1 MRSPVDAGAAAAAAI
16 NTLAAFCGP
25 RDVAELTVPAL
36 RGAFE
41 VDRRVPA
48 DVVMFFGGSILSG
61 AQVMAEALR
70 NDVAEV
76 SMLVGGEGH
85 TTESLRQQAAQE
97 LGGAAVPSGPSG
109 SSRVT
114 EADIFD
120 AYLRRRFGV
129 GVDLLER
136 ESTNCGTNVT
146 NALWMLDERGIRHDR
161 VILIQD
167 ATMQRRMGAVLQAQ
181 APDVR
186 FVHFASYTAAVE
198 AGPDGR
204 LRYAD
209 APADV
214 WPLPRFASML
224 MGEVERLRDDEHGY
238 GPRGRGWIAHVDVPN
253 EVQAAYELLA
263 DAQLFSA
270 RQADPRWG

>member
-1 MRSPVDAGAAAAAAI
+1 MKSPVDAGAAAAAAI

-61 AQVMAEALR
+61 ARVMAEALR

-85 TTESLRQQAAQE
+85 TTASLRQQAAQE
-97 LGGAAVPSGPSG
+97 LGAGSGPSDPSG
-109 SSRVT
+109 VT

-120 AYLRRRFGV
+120 AYLRRRYGV
-129 GVDLLER
+129 GADLLER
-136 ESTNCGTNVT
+136 ESTNCGSNIT
-146 NALWMLDERGIRHDR
+146 NALRLLDEQGIRHDR

-186 FVHFASYTAAVE
+186 FVHFASYTATVE
-198 AGPDGR
+198 ADPDGW